1 MLDTVRKKYSNWV
14 SYRRA
19 VDELSRLSVREL
31 QDLGISR
38 SDIKF
43 VARRGID
50 GL

>member
-1 MLDTVRKKYSNWV
+1 MFDNVRSKYSNWV

-19 VDELSRLSVREL
+19 IDELSRLSAREL

-43 VARRGID
+43 VARRG
-50 GL
+50 LSS